1 VSHVG
6 PPAVRGAALPET
18 EAGPGFRPAI
28 FFDLYGTLID
38 IRTDEDD
45 PRVYAALSQYLAY
58 LNVWIPSE
66 ELQQQYRSRVRA
78 FLDRSAERYPEA
90 DVYQVF
96 RGLIEAYSRDGR
108 GPGAGRLPDGRPA
121 DLDNLALAIS
131 VCFRSLTRRS
141 FAVFPQ
147 AVQSLERLQTTYR
160 LGLISNAQWVFTDP
174 ELEMAGLTRFF
185 PVRILSS
192 RMGVMKPDAR
202 IFTEAMR
209 ALGATPQQSIYIGDN
224 PERDLLGA
232 RNAGMRCIL
241 FGAEGSEYYG
251 LRPDAYFS
259 SYADLVAVIDAMCS

>member
-1 VSHVG
+1 MGV
-6 PPAVRGAALPET
+6 APET
-18 EAGPGFRPAI
+18 AGDSRSRPAI

-58 LNVWIPSE
+58 LNVWIPSD
-66 ELQQQYRSRVRA
+66 ELQRQYRSRVRA
-78 FLDRSAERYPEA
+78 SLDESRERYPET

-96 RGLIEAYSRDGR
+96 RGLIEAYSRNGDA
-108 GPGAGRLPDGRPA
+108 PGAGRLPDGRPA

-141 FAVFPQ
+141 FAVFPE
-147 AVQSLERLQTTYR
+147 AAQSLERLQTQYR

-185 PVRILSS
+185 PVRVLSS

-202 IFTEAMR
+202 IFTEAMG
-209 ALGATPQQSIYIGDN
+209 ALGVTPEQSIYIGDN

-232 RNAGMRCIL
+232 RNARMRCIL
-241 FGAEGSEYYG
+241 FGPEGTGYND

-259 SYADLVAVIDAMCS
+259 RYSDLAALIEAMCS